1 MKKLVVKYS
10 ITIGV
15 VLASVYIHEMDV
27 VMTEDEFNEYKKMS
41 VEDFKKSKW
50 FNMLVIDFKDKL
62 IKAGLK

>member
-10 ITIGV
+10 ITISV
-15 VLASVYIHEMDV
+15 KLASGYIHEMDV

-41 VEDFKKSKW
+41 VEEFKKSKW
-50 FNMLVIDFKDKL
+50 FDMLVIDFKDKL